1 MKDYQP
7 KDPIL
12 GEGEGIK
19 GGWEGGGATY
29 GGGMWLPTFYSLLL
43 TSDYDNDDEISK
55 EDLNIL
61 ISIHSFYIIQCDIE
75 WQTHRVPIM
84 G

>member
-19 GGWEGGGATY
+19 GGREGGGATY
-29 GGGMWLPTFYSLLL
+29 GGGMWLPTFYLLSL

-75 WQTHRVPIM
+75 
-84 G
+84 